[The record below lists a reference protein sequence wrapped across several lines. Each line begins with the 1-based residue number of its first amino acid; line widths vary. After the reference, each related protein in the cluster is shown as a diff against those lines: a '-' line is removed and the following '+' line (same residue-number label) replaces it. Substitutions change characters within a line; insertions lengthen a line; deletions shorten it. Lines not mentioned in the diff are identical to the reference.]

1 MTYPDRLED
10 QDQYTGLGAQK
21 HFSSSL
27 FSVVFPEK
35 IHWSSDQIFH
45 STSNSFEMA

>member
-1 MTYPDRLED
+1 MTLGIRLWTRTLTMTYPDRLED
-10 QDQYTGLGAQK
+10 QDRYTGLGAQK

-35 IHWSSDQIFH
+35 IH
-45 STSNSFEMA
+45 